1 MSVTIQKLCAQA
13 SRRVVH
19 RRQTGV
25 ARAGRLNRAPVL
37 LVPIRVADPCIER
50 EQLCEGYE

>member
-25 ARAGRLNRAPVL
+25 ARAGRLNHAPVL
-37 LVPIRVADPCIER
+37 LVAIRVADPRIER
-50 EQLCEGYE
+50 EQLCEVYE